1 MDWNIKLKEAVFF
14 GVGMIMSTVLFAQPC
29 KVEILKNESGYFLQ
43 RNGEPYYIKGAGAK
57 AHFKLLNQSGANSI
71 RIWNS
76 NNDSFLDSAHKYN
89 MTVALGLYVR
99 PERSGMNYNDQYA
112 VQGQIEQ
119 LKTEVLRLKDH
130 PALLV
135 WGIGNEI
142 DLRYSNFKVWETIEE
157 IAKFIKKVDPN
168 HPTMTVIAGIDPSK
182 IFMIKKYCPSVDILG
197 LNVYGAIEN
206 AADNVRKYNWEKP
219 YIVSEW
225 GVNGPFETKSTSWG
239 AKIEPP
245 NGVKASDRLR
255 RYTELIKTDTQ
266 KCLGSYCF
274 LWGQKQESTAT
285 WHGMFLSNGFPTE
298 AIDVMHYCW
307 TQRWPSDRAPSI
319 TNIFL
324 NELKWQKE
332 HFLAPNTKTNLVVDF
347 MPYNNKDVY
356 FEYHLFPEAFTNK
369 IGGDRQRSPK
379 EIELNILSVDK
390 NKISFMTP
398 KKKGAYRIFAYVKN
412 KNNQYSVA
420 NVPFFIE

>member
-1 MDWNIKLKEAVFF
+1 M
-14 GVGMIMSTVLFAQPC
+14 
-29 KVEILKNESGYFLQ
+29 
-43 RNGEPYYIKGAGAK
+43 
-57 AHFKLLNQSGANSI
+57 
-71 RIWNS
+71 
-76 NNDSFLDSAHKYN
+76 
-89 MTVALGLYVR
+89 
-99 PERSGMNYNDQYA
+99 
-112 VQGQIEQ
+112 
-119 LKTEVLRLKDH
+119 
-130 PALLV
+130 
-135 WGIGNEI
+135 
-142 DLRYSNFKVWETIEE
+142 
-157 IAKFIKKVDPN
+157 
-168 HPTMTVIAGIDPSK
+168 
-182 IFMIKKYCPSVDILG
+182 
-197 LNVYGAIEN
+197 
-206 AADNVRKYNWEKP
+206 
-219 YIVSEW
+219 
-225 GVNGPFETKSTSWG
+225 
-239 AKIEPP
+239 
-245 NGVKASDRLR
+245 
-255 RYTELIKTDTQ
+255 
-266 KCLGSYCF
+266 
-274 LWGQKQESTAT
+274 WGQKQESTAT

-307 TQRWPSDRAPSI
+307 TQRWPSNRAPSI